1 MALAK
6 KYRLKKRKDFE
17 AVKKK
22 GKLISGP
29 LFSLLVLKEKSTESK
44 FAFIVSKKIDKRAV
58 VRNKIRRRLAEAV
71 RQILPK
77 ISANLKVVFLAKPN
91 LKEAKFEDIIRELK
105 KMALAPRSF

>member
-1 MALAK
+1 VALAK

-22 GKLISGP
+22 GKLVSGP
-29 LFSLLVLKEKSTESK
+29 LFSLLVLKEKSAGPK

-77 ISANLKVVFLAKPN
+77 ISANLKVIFLARPR
-91 LKEAKFEDIIRELK
+91 LKEAKFKDIIRELK
-105 KMALAPRSF
+105 RMVLSPRSL